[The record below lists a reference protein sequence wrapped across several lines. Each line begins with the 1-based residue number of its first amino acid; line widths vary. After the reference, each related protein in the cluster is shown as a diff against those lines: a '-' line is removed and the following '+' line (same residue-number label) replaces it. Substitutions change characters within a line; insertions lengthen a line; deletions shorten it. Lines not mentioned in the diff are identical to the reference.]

1 LNIKLLRECIL
12 PPAAASPRR
21 HRAPSMQAK
30 LARLVAPAVC
40 LGYVGYVL
48 VDRFAYHE
56 ARKLELIEE
65 TRRAKEEAA
74 RRVAAR
80 PEG

>member
-1 LNIKLLRECIL
+1 
-12 PPAAASPRR
+12 
-21 HRAPSMQAK
+21 MQAK
-30 LARLVAPAVC
+30 VARLVAPAVC

>member
-1 LNIKLLRECIL
+1 
-12 PPAAASPRR
+12 
-21 HRAPSMQAK
+21 MQAK

-80 PEG
+80 PEAPPTPERSAGRRRCSPRCA

>member
-1 LNIKLLRECIL
+1 MPRLD
-12 PPAAASPRR
+12 AA
-21 HRAPSMQAK
+21 RAPSMQAK